1 MNYIKIFFHCLLAF
15 PLAAGV
21 TSCKEEDDDEAV
33 IGNAGPL
40 EGEWIPVSYG
50 PDLSISKDGRIKLL
64 AYSDDEMVTESDHA
78 IGIIQK
84 ASKNRLSV
92 YTLSG
97 EASGTYSFDTT
108 IAVLGSRL
116 AAVQTMELKCSKL
129 VDGSFSASG
138 KYTKLSDSEPIV
150 LPVYSDLL
158 GIWSNQFS
166 GESYVFNSDGTGYQT
181 KTTNSFD
188 WVFYKGVLYIHK
200 KGAYSYETVP
210 FSISG
215 DNLTITR
222 GGKTL
227 TLSKSEIKGEPGI
240 MQGVWLKANESSFYI
255 YNGYYYGV
263 RVKSDGS
270 VVTVRQQKGSSTLSE
285 SSAPELIITSVSLED
300 KTFKAVCADGEIE
313 GTASYTYNFYFD
325 DKYVIHKQFMMT
337 VSFGKAFSLNSYTS
351 YFIPSGGTYIMT
363 ENADG
368 TSFDFKAQDSQ
379 FVKSWRRSGIEE
391 LEYLTLKADGTGY
404 KLGVDSDEYVQY
416 YWGVAGQNIVLIDK
430 STSEYV
436 IYQYS
441 LQGKVLTLHTPAG
454 DLVYN

>member
-15 PLAAGV
+15 SLAAGV
-21 TSCKEEDDDEAV
+21 TSCKEEDDGEEIV
-33 IGNAGPL
+33 GKPGKL
-40 EGEWIPVSYG
+40 EGEWTSLSYG
-50 PDLSISKDGRIKLL
+50 CDLSISKNGRIQMLT
-64 AYSDDEMVTESDHA
+64 YSDEVMIEPDHA

-84 ASKNRLSV
+84 ASNNRLSI
-92 YTLSG
+92 YTQSG
-97 EASGTYSFDTT
+97 IVSGTYHFDT
-108 IAVLGSRL
+108 IVDIQNSRL
-116 AAVQTMELKCSKL
+116 RGVQIMELNCPKL
-129 VDGSFSASG
+129 VEGDVSASG
-138 KYTKLSDSEPIV
+138 RYTKMSDSEPII
-150 LPVYSDLL
+150 LPVYSDIL
-158 GIWSNQFS
+158 GTWSNQFS

-200 KGAYSYETVP
+200 KGASSYEKVP

-215 DNLTITR
+215 DNLTI
-222 GGKTL
+222 KTL

-368 TSFDFKAQDSQ
+368 TAFDFKAQDSQ

-454 DLVYN
+454 DLV